1 VDLSVAYKQQVF
13 DAMIAAYTRGETPNP
28 DVACNEFIKFGFFL
42 SYAESLGAD
51 YVATG
56 HYAQI
61 TTVDAKQCLEIA
73 RDTEKDQ
80 SYFLAHIEPSVLSRV
95 LFPIGHLRKSEVRK
109 IAKKK
114 GLPTHN
120 RRDSQG
126 LCFVGHLDMKDFL
139 RQTVAHTPGTV
150 FDESGRAIG
159 VHDGAALYTLGE
171 RHGFTLATESSDRA
185 PMYVIQKDLTTNSVT
200 VSSQHRVMSKLSI
213 QLKDMKWFL
222 PADNFPMA
230 CKMRFRYR
238 QPLLDC
244 QVDVRSSDI
253 YVTTENLSDMP
264 SVGQL
269 LALYKDSNVV
279 GSGIIARAI
288 ES

>member
-1 VDLSVAYKQQVF
+1 MNLSNL
-13 DAMIAAYTRGETPNP
+13 D
-28 DVACNEFIKFGFFL
+28 FF
-42 SYAESLGAD
+42 YHTQSLGAD

-73 RDTEKDQ
+73 TDTEKDQ
-80 SYFLAHIEPSVLSRV
+80 SYFLAHIEPSVLPRV
-95 LFPIGHLRKSEVRK
+95 LFPIGHLRKSEVRR
-109 IAKKK
+109 IAKEK

-120 RRDSQG
+120 RKDSQG

-150 FDESGRAIG
+150 LDESGRAIG
-159 VHDGAALYTLGE
+159 VHDGAVLYTLGE
-171 RHGFTLATESSDRA
+171 RHGFTLATESSDRT
-185 PMYVIQKDLTTNSVT
+185 PMYVIQKDLVTNSVT
-200 VSSQHRVMSKLSI
+200 VSPKHRVINKLSI
-213 QLKDMKWFL
+213 QLRGMKWFL
-222 PADNFPMA
+222 RSDNFPMSS
-230 CKMRFRYR
+230 KMRFRYR

-244 QVDVRSSDI
+244 QVDMQSGDI
-253 YVTTENLSDMP
+253 YVTTEHLSDMP

-269 LALYKDSNVV
+269 LVLYKETYVV
-279 GSGIIARAI
+279 GSGIIARTI